1 MGSLP
6 EEHEVWFEDGYPQQ
20 VREFLN
26 RDGVVEY
33 LSYLNQEPRR
43 FVSMQEE
50 LAVSDGMLHDIHA
63 EAGGLGLRRVGQ
75 QRREGTVY
83 RVHELSPMGETV
95 VERMQEMGVTQLHT
109 RLRNIRDEYELAK
122 QEYLDWVNDDE
133 GGVSERVEDFVEL
146 IDEE

>member
-1 MGSLP
+1 
-6 EEHEVWFEDGYPQQ
+6 
-20 VREFLN
+20 
-26 RDGVVEY
+26 
-33 LSYLNQEPRR
+33 
-43 FVSMQEE
+43 
-50 LAVSDGMLHDIHA
+50 
-63 EAGGLGLRRVGQ
+63 
-75 QRREGTVY
+75 
-83 RVHELSPMGETV
+83 MGETV